1 MDIKLMHRGIL
12 RNMNHVM
19 SGFLVLGLLIC
30 CQFDVHADP
39 GMMYTMINV
48 SGEHLNGDAHLMK
61 FANGQVYLI
70 DAGNE
75 GSCGGKKLISYLK
88 KNGIKKIDKLF
99 ISHAHRDHYGGLID
113 LLSSA
118 IVVREIYF
126 NTPDKETCDQERP
139 WGCDYDHVMNVRR
152 FIEKKKIKLKSMRTG
167 DVYKPHG
174 NSKLQVLF
182 VQNGSHQDI
191 GKTDINDT
199 SAVMKL
205 TSGNQSVL
213 FTGDLNW
220 KVGEFLAGKSFELK
234 ADILKVPHH
243 GTEGAATNWFFD
255 AVQPRVAMIP
265 SLSSLW
271 TSERSR
277 RIREYFHSKDI
288 PGYVSGLNGDVS
300 ISIMKDSYQM
310 ILQ

>member
-1 MDIKLMHRGIL
+1 M
-12 RNMNHVM
+12 
-19 SGFLVLGLLIC
+19 GFLVIGLLIGC
-30 CQFDVHADP
+30 LIDAHAAQ
-39 GMMYTMINV
+39 GVVYTMLNV

-75 GSCGGKKLISYLK
+75 GSCGGKVLVSYLK
-88 KNGIKKIDKLF
+88 KHRINKIDKIF

-113 LLSSA
+113 LLSSS

-126 NTPDKETCDQERP
+126 NIPNKEMCDQERP
-139 WGCDYDHVMNVRR
+139 WGCDYDHVMNLRR
-152 FIEKKKIKLKSMRTG
+152 FIEIRGIKLKSMQTG
-167 DVYKPHG
+167 DVYKPNG
-174 NSKLQVLF
+174 DSKLQVLF
-182 VQNGSHQDI
+182 VQNGTHQDI

-213 FTGDLNW
+213 FTGDMHW
-220 KVGEFLAGKSFELK
+220 KVGEFLAGKSFDLK

-243 GTEGAATNWFFD
+243 GTESAATNWFFD
-255 AVQPRVAMIP
+255 AVQPKVAMVP
-265 SLSSLW
+265 SLASGW
-271 TSERSR
+271 MSERSR
-277 RIREYFHSKDI
+277 RIREYFLSKGSVIYTSGSDGDI
-288 PGYVSGLNGDVS
+288 S
-300 ISIMKDSYQM
+300 ISIENGSYKM